1 VTWMLGVKDAG
12 MMGEGRRAAD
22 WREGRIFAAIIVG
35 DEDRLMGEEGLRVR
49 S

>member
-1 VTWMLGVKDAG
+1 VGVRVAG
-12 MMGEGRRAAD
+12 LWGVGRRAAD

-35 DEDRLMGEEGLRVR
+35 DEDRLMGEEGLGVR